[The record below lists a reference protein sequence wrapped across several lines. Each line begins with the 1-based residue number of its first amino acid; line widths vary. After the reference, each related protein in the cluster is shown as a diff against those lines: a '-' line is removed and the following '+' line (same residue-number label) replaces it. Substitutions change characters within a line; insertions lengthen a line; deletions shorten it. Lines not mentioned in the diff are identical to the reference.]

1 LHKAA
6 TVLASVLL
14 VACSAGG
21 GARLPGVTRM
31 SCPSDPLEGV
41 AIHPNHPQHL
51 RVLKPCQT
59 FEGVVAFV
67 KRHGDG
73 DYHVDIRPDRG
84 YGGFLSHKVEVPH
97 TLVTEIIPAH
107 PLPIPV
113 VGDHVRI
120 TGTWVYDTIHGWNE
134 IHPVWTITKI

>member
-1 LHKAA
+1 MKATTA
-6 TVLASVLL
+6 FASVLF

-21 GARLPGVTRM
+21 HARGPTAADAH
-31 SCPSDPLEGV
+31 CPSSPLEGV
-41 AIHPNHPQHL
+41 PVHPNHPEHL
-51 RVLKPCQT
+51 RVLKACQT
-59 FEGVVAFV
+59 YQGVVAFV
-67 KRHGDG
+67 KRHDDG
-73 DYHVDIRPDRG
+73 DFHVDIRPDQGFQR
-84 YGGFLSHKVEVPH
+84 FLSPKVEVPD

-107 PLPIPV
+107 SLPIPR